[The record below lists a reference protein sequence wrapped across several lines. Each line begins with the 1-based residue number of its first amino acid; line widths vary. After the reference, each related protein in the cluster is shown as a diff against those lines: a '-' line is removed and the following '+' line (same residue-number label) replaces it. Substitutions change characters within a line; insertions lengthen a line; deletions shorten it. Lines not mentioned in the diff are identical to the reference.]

1 MSGLGIFVTKSYDK
15 TPVKQG
21 AKRMATAKV
30 KKDSFRKDPQAFM
43 SKKPKPKAKNIGY
56 TPGVGGGKATKAIEA
71 KSKANTAKRATMSE
85 AARQLSVLK
94 QTAADRK
101 NAEAKRKVQAI
112 KGRRAAAATPSGR
125 GASGAATK
133 KTKPGTVTRGKSNF
147 VLDTLRQAAGRG

>member
-1 MSGLGIFVTKSYDK
+1 VSGLDIFVTKSYDK
-15 TPVKQG
+15 TPVKQRKEKM
-21 AKRMATAKV
+21 AMEKRMA
-30 KKDSFRKDPQAFM
+30 S
-43 SKKPKPKAKNIGY
+43 SKPKPKAKNIGY
-56 TPGVGGGKATKAIEA
+56 TPGVGGGKVTKSIEA

-85 AARQLSVLK
+85 AAKQLSVLK

-112 KGRRAAAATPSGR
+112 KSRRAAAATPSGR

-147 VLDTLRQAAGRG
+147 VLDNLRRAAGRG